1 MNHLYSSL
9 TAGFSLLSMLSVP
22 PASAHDEHPPDPE
35 AVFEKGKLYKYG
47 KINVLDLKGSY
58 REMGRQYGSLM
69 SEELQRLYQ
78 KAIIDHFMDK
88 KGLSRESM
96 LNAAKGLYYF
106 YPQRFKDIIQ
116 GMSETSGL
124 SLDDQIIINALELYG
139 LMPGCAG
146 IFAWDE
152 YTGGAPLIAGRNYD
166 WFDSYADFAKSL
178 TVTVFQPDTGIPT
191 AIITFAGVIY
201 ATTGINSHGLFL
213 ELNNAFPSGGGLNH
227 LNRVCAMSNLLAFL
241 LDYQSMDQLDAA
253 MNTTRSN
260 FSFIINT
267 ADKHSAF
274 SYEWPPFDLKRRSH
288 DAPGLLVSTNHF
300 IDSAWG
306 LTMQENTGFKSV
318 LRRDNLLRLGHKH
331 KGKINLESM
340 MDILDTPIE
349 QGGAAWPKQGQV
361 NTVYQIIAMPEDL
374 KVWIKVPGYQDWVDV
389 NLRRFFFEN
398 NKK

>member
-22 PASAHDEHPPDPE
+22 PASAHDEYPPDPE

-58 REMGRQYGSLM
+58 REMGRQYGGLM

-78 KAIIDHFMDK
+78 KAVIDHFMDK
-88 KGLSRESM
+88 KGLSSESM

-106 YPQRFKDIIQ
+106 YPQRFKDIIL

-124 SLDDQIIINALELYG
+124 SLDDQIILNALELYG
-139 LMPGCAG
+139 LMPGCSG
-146 IFAWDE
+146 IFAWEE
-152 YTGGAPLIAGRNYD
+152 YTGGAPLIVGRNYD

-178 TVTVFQPDTGIPT
+178 TVTVFQPDSGIPT

-213 ELNNAFPSGGGLNH
+213 ELNNAFPSGGGLTH
-227 LNRVCAMSNLLAFL
+227 QNRVCAMSNLLAFL

-267 ADKHSAF
+267 ADKHSAI
-274 SYEWPPFDLKRRSH
+274 SYE
-288 DAPGLLVSTNHF
+288 
-300 IDSAWG
+300 
-306 LTMQENTGFKSV
+306 
-318 LRRDNLLRLGHKH
+318 
-331 KGKINLESM
+331 
-340 MDILDTPIE
+340 
-349 QGGAAWPKQGQV
+349 
-361 NTVYQIIAMPEDL
+361 
-374 KVWIKVPGYQDWVDV
+374 
-389 NLRRFFFEN
+389 
-398 NKK
+398 